1 MEIIYQ
7 IISGAIAVMK
17 IPFTIWGHTLN
28 LWQVFVFVVVLEII
42 AWVVWEVILGD

>member
-7 IISGAIAVMK
+7 IINSGMQVMK
-17 IPFTIWGHTLN
+17 TEFYLWGHVLN
-28 LWQVFVFVVVLEII
+28 LWDVFVFVVVLDLI